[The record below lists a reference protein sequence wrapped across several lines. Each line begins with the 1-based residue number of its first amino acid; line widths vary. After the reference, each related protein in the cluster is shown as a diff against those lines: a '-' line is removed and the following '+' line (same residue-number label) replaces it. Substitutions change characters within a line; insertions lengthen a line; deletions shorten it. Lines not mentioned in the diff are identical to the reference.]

1 MGTAEGSADG
11 PPFLLSS
18 DISVVVAG
26 VTFQQA
32 ATPVF
37 MPAMQPLV
45 VAARAVLSGVAAPF
59 LGQAQDGST
68 LSTLLA
74 GLSNPAGGSDG
85 FLAVPTDS
93 PANTLLS
100 PHSTPP
106 AQPRAMQAAATP
118 VADSRAAASPA
129 AEAPSL
135 RVHLRFAAAL
145 PTAMGRKGLMEAL
158 QLPET
163 AAALAAAMAAALRS
177 LESAL
182 SLPPGTAAIASS
194 EVAVNTTS
202 RPLVSSISRESAAAA
217 SSDSTEAA
225 IAGGAAAA
233 GAVVIALAAIV
244 VFWQLRS
251 QAQRKA
257 AARSR
262 RPLAPLERRFSVV
275 VKLGEPDDSAPV
287 TAQLTPGSKAGQGLR
302 PGLRAGAAPAFTAG
316 RISGHARA
324 GMVSKNAHRAAAAG
338 APASAPLQLAANPIY
353 RGHRAAAVLKPLPSS
368 SLRTAKVISPADA
381 LEPTGAPASASAAV
395 LPASSPAARPSLAL
409 GGSGS
414 PSGGE
419 GDVCVSQRP
428 RHTYSRKQYSSRPR
442 AEDDEML
449 LALSVQAVLR
459 SASSGPPASQGG
471 SLAVLSSFASGS
483 TANPLSLSALRKLPL
498 RFAPAAVGSSLPH
511 SVAP

>member
-18 DISVVVAG
+18 DISIVVAG

-45 VAARAVLSGVAAPF
+45 AAARAVLSGVAAPF
-59 LGQAQDGST
+59 LEPAQDGST

-85 FLAVPTDS
+85 FLTVPTDS
-93 PANTLLS
+93 PANSLLS

-118 VADSRAAASPA
+118 VATSPAAASPA

-145 PTAMGRKGLMEAL
+145 PTATGRKGLMEAL

-194 EVAVNTTS
+194 EVAVDTTS
-202 RPLVSSISRESAAAA
+202 RPLVSSTSRESAAAD

-225 IAGGAAAA
+225 VAGGAAAA
-233 GAVVIALAAIV
+233 GAVVIALAAIM
-244 VFWQLRS
+244 VFRQLRS

-262 RPLAPLERRFSVV
+262 RPLAPLERRYSVV
-275 VKLGEPDDSAPV
+275 VKLGEPDDSSPV
-287 TAQLTPGSKAGQGLR
+287 TAQLAPGSKAGQGLR

-324 GMVSKNAHRAAAAG
+324 GMASKNAHRAAAAG

-353 RGHRAAAVLKPLPSS
+353 RGHRAAQVLKPLPCS
-368 SLRTAKVISPADA
+368 SLRTAKVISPADT
-381 LEPTGAPASASAAV
+381 LEPTGASASAAV
-395 LPASSPAARPSLAL
+395 SPASSPAAMPSLAL
-409 GGSGS
+409 GGPGS
-414 PSGGE
+414 PSGVE

-442 AEDDEML
+442 AEDDEMS

-471 SLAVLSSFASGS
+471 SLAVLSSFASAS
-483 TANPLSLSALRKLPL
+483 TANPLSLSAVRKWPL
-498 RFAPAAVGSSLPH
+498 RFAPAAVGMSMPH